1 MTGEAP
7 PDTRTRILD
16 GALHSVERLGLA
28 KTSLEDVAQTA
39 GVSRAT
45 IYRYFPGGRDQ
56 VITET
61 VTWEVENF
69 LDRIAG
75 VVDELDTIEEKLQ
88 GALLIGHRAIGD
100 HLLLQQLL
108 STEPQELFRELAE
121 VGPLMRTAIA
131 EYIAEQL
138 RNERLQPGRR
148 RRPGERL
155 LLAAVPVLHR
165 QPRRQRPGRPR
176 RRGPHR
182 RDPGARRRP
191 RPVGSR
197 LIGPLGRV
205 R

>member
-1 MTGEAP
+1 MTEAAST
-7 PDTRTRILD
+7 DTRTRILD
-16 GALHSVERLGLA
+16 GALRSVERLGLA

-69 LDRIAG
+69 LERIAG
-75 VVDELDTIEEKLQ
+75 VVDELGTIEEKLQ

-138 RNERLQPGRR
+138 RGERLQSG
-148 RRPGERL
+148 
-155 LLAAVPVLHR
+155 VDVD
-165 QPRRQRPGRPR
+165 QVS
-176 RRGPHR
+176 
-182 RDPGARRRP
+182 DYC
-191 RPVGSR
+191 SR
-197 LIGPLGRV
+197 LFLSYIGSHGANDLSDPVAVARIVETQVLAGVLDRSGGA
-205 R
+205 